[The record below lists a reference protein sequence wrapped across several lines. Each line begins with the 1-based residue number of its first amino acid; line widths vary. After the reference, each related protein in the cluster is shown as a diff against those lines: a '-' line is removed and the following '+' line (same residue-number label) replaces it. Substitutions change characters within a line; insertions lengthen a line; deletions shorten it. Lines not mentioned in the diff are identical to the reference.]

1 MLLSTWKQL
10 CTGGNYITYLA
21 IYGRLT
27 LVSPNDYV
35 FCIVTLYP
43 LSRNA
48 WQLVQKCSS
57 QSCLSLYYPFCVNSN
72 SFFFYYFSILTLFI
86 KTRIKVV
93 IPFIYQFLYFVG
105 SHTYEDNLI
114 FIHINTTLERISP
127 CFILCS
133 ICVSILISLE
143 DFF

>member
-10 CTGGNYITYLA
+10 CTGGNYITHHA
-21 IYGRLT
+21 ICGHLS

-48 WQLVQKCSS
+48 WQLVQKCSTKVFYH
-57 QSCLSLYYPFCVNSN
+57 CTILYVWTRI
-72 SFFFYYFSILTLFI
+72 FFYYFCILTLFI

-93 IPFIYQFLYFVG
+93 IRFIYQFLYFVG

-127 CFILCS
+127 CFTLCS